1 MNINLTLEQFKQN
14 LIDII
19 NNCNLPMGVAY
30 LVIKDIYISLEKE
43 YFKILQI
50 EKQESEKNI
59 VLEIKGNE
67 KKQGEE

>member
-50 EKQESEKNI
+50 EKQEAEKNVI
-59 VLEIKGNE
+59 LEIKG
-67 KKQGEE
+67 KEEEQDKE